1 MHNMITNVM
10 FFKEEKVN
18 HILESSEIKLFLM
31 VDYQQ
36 RVQNIFLWVHK
47 LKKTNFY
54 FIYVMYIAKSGD
66 LCII

>member
-1 MHNMITNVM
+1 VHNMITNVM
-10 FFKEEKVN
+10 FFKEVKVN

-54 FIYVMYIAKSGD
+54 FHICHVYSKIR
-66 LCII
+66 